1 MPWLWRY
8 KQDSRVPSKLKSRSW
23 LWRYK
28 TQEFHKNYN
37 LDYGCGDTRL
47 EFHKNYN
54 LDNGFGD
61 TRLKNFIN
69 IQIYAMALEIQDSRV
84 P

>member
-37 LDYGCGDTRL
+37 LDYGFGDTRL

-54 LDNGFGD
+54 LDHGHDLEFNSYG
-61 TRLKNFIN
+61 TLESCISK
-69 IQIYAMALEIQDSRV
+69 AMI
-84 P
+84 

>member
-28 TQEFHKNYN
+28 TKEFHKNYN
-37 LDYGCGDTRL
+37 LD
-47 EFHKNYN
+47 H
-54 LDNGFGD
+54 GFGD
-61 TRLKNFIN
+61 TRLKNSIK